1 MSDPF
6 SQANIN
12 SNQII
17 EDFIAKSKEIG
28 KIELP
33 HLIAQEIL
41 SWTEGNSL
49 LTQRLCQ
56 LILDRQ
62 DQVLEGQETK
72 YVKRIVQSLV
82 KYWENEKERGYH
94 QHLQAIQNN
103 VLQHEQVT
111 TVLLRLHEILLKKEV
126 VATDSLE
133 DKILTT
139 SGLVIR
145 QENKLK
151 IVNRIY
157 AEIFNS
163 EWIKQQLDQIGHKLI
178 VSQASASKF
187 SDVEQKP
194 RSIKH
199 LGILILTIL
208 GSLGGIF
215 GLYLV
220 WINFSAA
227 KQCRLMPSDL
237 DLAAKVLTACDR
249 VLKKKPND
257 TEALIN
263 RGKVSFVLWDSNR
276 NQERFDKAIADFT
289 QAKEIEPDNPRA
301 LFYLSYLEEFQDLVI
316 RKQPQCLPASDRYQ
330 EVIQIY
336 QPFDSIT
343 EQDIPILLE
352 LGHFLV
358 NREQNYQAAMAIFDS
373 IIKFDENIYQAWS
386 GKATAQFLGKDYF
399 NAQES
404 FERALELNPD
414 SYKIKYNL
422 GSLWARLDNYEK
434 ASELYYQVLKAEPNF
449 TFALR
454 DLGLSLYLQNRY
466 QEAALAFTQ
475 IIYRPNSKSFQVS
488 AKDRE
493 LISDFYHRVE
503 DCLEEAVEGLEVS
516 CSQEDRVPMKIRL
529 YHNGIF
535 HNVIVHGQSSDPFFE
550 VEHHT
555 FFQCFNQ
562 GSEGGSDHHLSKV
575 EELN

>member
-1 MSDPF
+1 MSDSL
-6 SQANIN
+6 SQLNNN
-12 SNQII
+12 SNQLI
-17 EDFIAKSKEIG
+17 EEFIAKSKEIG

-33 HLIAQEIL
+33 DIVGKEIL
-41 SWTEGNSL
+41 AWTEGNSL
-49 LTQRLCQ
+49 LTKRLCQ

-62 DQVLEGQETK
+62 DKVLEGQETK

-82 KYWENEKERGYH
+82 KYWEKEKEREYH
-94 QHLQAIQNN
+94 QHLKAIKVNILQNE
-103 VLQHEQVT
+103 HVT
-111 TVLLRLHEILLKKEV
+111 TVLLRLHEILLQTEV
-126 VATDSLE
+126 IATESIE
-133 DKILTT
+133 DKTLLQA
-139 SGLVIR
+139 GLVFR

-151 IVNRIY
+151 IANHIY

-163 EWIKQQLDQIGHKLI
+163 EWIKQQLDQIDHKLV
-178 VSQASASKF
+178 VSKASASKV
-187 SDVEQKP
+187 SDAAQKP
-194 RSIKH
+194 ISIKH
-199 LGILILTIL
+199 LGILALVIL

-215 GLYLV
+215 GLYLAG
-220 WINFSAA
+220 INFSAV
-227 KQCRLMPSDL
+227 KQCGLIPSDSN
-237 DLAAKVLTACDR
+237 LADKVLAACDR
-249 VLKKKPND
+249 ILNKNPND

-276 NQERFDKAIADFT
+276 NQERFDSAIADLT
-289 QAKEIEPDNPRA
+289 QAQEIEPDNPRA
-301 LFYLSYLEEFQDLVI
+301 LFYLSYLQEFQDLII
-316 RKQPQCLPASDRYQ
+316 RQQPNCLPARDRYQ
-330 EVIQIY
+330 EVIKIY
-336 QPFDSIT
+336 QPFDKIT

-358 NREQNYQAAMAIFDS
+358 NREQNYQTAMMIFDN
-373 IIKFDENIYQAWS
+373 IIDFDDNLYQAWS
-386 GKATAQFLGKDYF
+386 GKATAQFLSKDYF

-404 FERALELNPD
+404 FERALELNPA

-434 ASELYYQVLKAEPNF
+434 ASELYYQVLKVEPNF

-475 IIYRPNSKSFQVS
+475 IIYRPDSRSFQVND
-488 AKDRE
+488 KDRE

-503 DCLEEAVEGLEVS
+503 DCLEEAVEGQEVS

-535 HNVIVHGQSSDPFFE
+535 HNVIVHGSSSDPFFE

-562 GSEGGSDHHLSKV
+562 DSESGSDHHLSRV
-575 EELN
+575 NEAN

>member
-1 MSDPF
+1 MSDSL
-6 SQANIN
+6 SQSNNN

-17 EDFIAKSKEIG
+17 EEFIAKSKEIG

-33 HLIAQEIL
+33 HIIGKEIL
-41 SWTEGNSL
+41 AWTEGNSL
-49 LTQRLCQ
+49 LTERLCQ

-62 DQVLEGQETK
+62 DRVLEGQETT
-72 YVKRIVQSLV
+72 YVKRIVQSLLR
-82 KYWENEKERGYH
+82 YWEKEKEREYH
-94 QHLQAIQNN
+94 QHLKAIQVNI
-103 VLQHEQVT
+103 LQHEHVT
-111 TVLLRLHEILLKKEV
+111 TVLLRLHEILLQTEV
-126 VATDSLE
+126 VTTESLE
-133 DKILTT
+133 DKILLQ

-151 IVNRIY
+151 IANRVY

-178 VSQASASKF
+178 VSDASASNV
-187 SDVEQKP
+187 SDAAQKP
-194 RSIKH
+194 ISTKN
-199 LGILILTIL
+199 LGILALIIL

-215 GLYLV
+215 SLYLV
-220 WINFSAA
+220 WINFFAI
-227 KQCRLMPSDL
+227 KQCRLLPSNSEL
-237 DLAAKVLTACDR
+237 VAKVLTACDR
-249 VLKKKPND
+249 VLKKRPNNI
-257 TEALIN
+257 EALIN
-263 RGKVSFVLWDSNR
+263 RGKVSFLLWDSNR
-276 NQERFDKAIADFT
+276 NQESFDSAIADFT

-316 RKQPQCLPASDRYQ
+316 RKQPKCLPASDQYQ
-330 EVIQIY
+330 DVIKIY
-336 QPFDSIT
+336 QSIDSIT

-358 NREQNYQAAMAIFDS
+358 NRNQNYGMGKLVFDR
-373 IIKFDENIYQAWS
+373 IIDFDNNLYQAWS
-386 GKATAQFLGKDYF
+386 GKATAQFLIKDYF
-399 NAQES
+399 NAQKS
-404 FERALELNPD
+404 FDRALELNPD

-422 GSLWARLDNYEK
+422 GSLWARLNNYEK
-434 ASELYYQVLKAEPNF
+434 ASELYYQVLKVEPNF

-475 IIYRPNSKSFQVS
+475 IIYRPDSRSFQVS
-488 AKDRE
+488 DQDRE

-535 HNVIVHGQSSDPFFE
+535 HNVIAHEQSSDPFFK

-555 FFQCFNQ
+555 FFRCFNQ
-562 GSEGGSDHHLSKV
+562 SSEDGSAPR
-575 EELN
+575 